1 MKFLGIIFD
10 NKLTWK
16 PHIDNKL
23 QKALGV
29 LWLSRR
35 AIGKTYGLS
44 PRSIAWIYT
53 AIVRPMFSYM
63 VALYGGPGFL

>member
-1 MKFLGIIFD
+1 MKYLGVILN

-44 PRSIAWIYT
+44 PRSPGFIPPSC
-53 AIVRPMFSYM
+53 VLCLHM
-63 VALYGGPGFL
+63 VALYGGPGLI